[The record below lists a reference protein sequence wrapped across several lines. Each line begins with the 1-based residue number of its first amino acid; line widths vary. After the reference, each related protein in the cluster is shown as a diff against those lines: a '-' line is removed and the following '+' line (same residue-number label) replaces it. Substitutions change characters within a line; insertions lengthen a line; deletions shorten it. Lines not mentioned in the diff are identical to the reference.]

1 MNLCIKEYKYEYK
14 DEVNELISDDD
25 FVRNDVIS
33 CLNRWPQYGSIV
45 VVESEVVGVGVFT
58 GVSKKTSMTF
68 YVKPAKRK
76 KGIGTA
82 LLKHLEDTMR
92 NVGVKEI
99 VCDFRIND
107 VEKTFLYKNGY
118 NYWFKSNF
126 MTYNGSKLAV
136 DNDEIINYEDKYYHE
151 CQKVFSEAFH
161 KMRLS
166 VGLDSTLSLPSDE
179 ERNQYKEN
187 AENIFL
193 LRKNG
198 EIVAAVRLEAN
209 EIDSLAVG
217 VEHQHKGYGKA
228 LLSYAV
234 NRLLDKG
241 YTTVAL
247 WVVEGN
253 SARFLYEK
261 VGFIKERVH
270 EFVVK
275 GIK

>member
-1 MNLCIKEYKYEYK
+1 MNLCIKEYKHEYK
-14 DEVNELISDDD
+14 DEVNKLISDDD
-25 FVRNDVIS
+25 FVRNDIIS
-33 CLNRWPQYGSIV
+33 CLNRWPQHGSIV
-45 VVESEVVGVGVFT
+45 IVESEVVGVGVFT
-58 GVSKKTSMTF
+58 EVSKKTSMTL
-68 YVKPAKRK
+68 YVKPSKRK
-76 KGIGTA
+76 KGIGIA

-92 NVGVKEI
+92 NVGAEEI
-99 VCDFRIND
+99 VCDFRVND
-107 VEKTFLYKNGY
+107 VEKTFLYKSRY

-126 MTYNGSKLAV
+126 MTYSGSKLAV

-151 CQKVFSEAFH
+151 CQKVFSESFH

-166 VGLDSTLSLPSDE
+166 VGLDSTLSLPSEE
-179 ERNQYKEN
+179 ERNHYKEN

-193 LRKNG
+193 LRKSD

-209 EIDSLAVG
+209 EIDSLSVG

-228 LLSYAV
+228 LLRYAV

-261 VGFIKERVH
+261 VGFIKERTH

-275 GIK
+275 CIK